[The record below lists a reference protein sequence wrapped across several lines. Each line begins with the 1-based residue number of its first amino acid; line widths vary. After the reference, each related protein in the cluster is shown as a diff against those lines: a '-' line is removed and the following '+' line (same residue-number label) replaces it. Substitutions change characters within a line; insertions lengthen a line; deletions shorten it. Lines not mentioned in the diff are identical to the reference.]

1 MAATDKE
8 LARIHK
14 IIAEKKERG
23 QHPLKLF
30 RPLKGG
36 QEDFLRSKARKR
48 ILRGGNRAGKT
59 MTCSMEFASAALG
72 IPLKDSEGNE
82 IPFTYPTD
90 RPLTMWIIAIDLFH
104 VARNIHRLLF
114 KPGAF
119 KVIRDLE
126 TGEIRA
132 YNPFDPKDVARK
144 KEAKWAPPLI
154 PEKFVQEWSWENKAQ
169 RVFNVCR
176 LVNGTEIY
184 AFSSR
189 GEAPQGDQCDLI
201 WVDEDLAND
210 EFIKESAM
218 RILDRGG
225 RFMWSA
231 FPHQGN
237 EALLR
242 LSEEAEAEV
251 KSPQPEGKNP
261 ICQEYVIKMSENPH
275 LDREAVTDIL
285 AGLSDEERQA
295 RDDGDFCLDYVSMFP
310 MFHEFTHGIKV
321 HEGEQDSIDA
331 EIVKNNLEPPFDWT
345 RYLVLDPGTA
355 RPAVLFAA
363 IPPPQFDRNRDPTI
377 VIYDEIA
384 IPRLNAIELAE
395 KVYQK
400 TRDQA
405 FEAFIIDGHAGRQT
419 SLGRGETTQ
428 QLYSIEFEKRGIR
441 SRATG
446 SGFIQGS
453 DNVTA
458 GIDFIRRYLHIN
470 SDGKSRIRV
479 IRDKVPNLCRQLKK
493 YKKSMTKDVVSDKP
507 ASNQIDDLVDCLR
520 YLAAFN
526 PQYRRPEKKYS
537 QLGTAY
543 RAFLDWTGKKKT
555 NETVTCG
562 PQYS

>member
-1 MAATDKE
+1 MATDKDI
-8 LARIHK
+8 ARLQQLLS
-14 IIAEKKERG
+14 EKRERG
-23 QHPLKLF
+23 NHPLKLF

-36 QEDFLRSKARKR
+36 QEDFIRSKARKR

-72 IPLKDSEGNE
+72 IPLRDSEGNE
-82 IPFTYPTD
+82 IPFSYPTD

-104 VARNIHRLLF
+104 IARNIYRLLF
-114 KPGAF
+114 KPGSF
-119 KVIRDLE
+119 KIIQDLK

-132 YNPFDPKDVARK
+132 YNPFDPNDVARY

-154 PEKFVQEWSWENKAQ
+154 PEKFVEEWSWENKAQ

-242 LSEEAEAEV
+242 LSEEAEAEE
-251 KSPQPEGKNP
+251 KIPLAKGKNP
-261 ICQEYVIKMSENPH
+261 ICQEFVIKMSDNPH
-275 LDREAVTDIL
+275 LNREAVTDIL
-285 AGLSDEERQA
+285 AGLSVEERAA
-295 RDDGDFCLDYVSMFP
+295 RDEGDFCLDYVSMFP
-310 MFHEFTHGIKV
+310 MFHEYTHGIRM
-321 HEGEQDSIDA
+321 EPEEWDEIDEA
-331 EIVKNNLEPPFDWT
+331 ICKNNFEPPLNWT
-345 RYLVLDPGTA
+345 RYLVLDPGHV

-363 IPPPQFDRNRDPTI
+363 VPPPEYDEHREPTI

-384 IPRLNAIELAE
+384 VQRITAGETAKL
-395 KVYQK
+395 VYERVK
-400 TRDQA
+400 DQS

-428 QLYSIEFEKRGIR
+428 QLYSMEFEKQGIK
-441 SRATG
+441 SRITG
-446 SGFIQGS
+446 NGFIQGS
-453 DNVTA
+453 DNIAA
-458 GIDFIRRYLHIN
+458 GIDYIRKYLHIN
-470 SDGKSRIRV
+470 PDGRSRIRV
-479 IRDKVPNLCRQLKK
+479 IKDRVPNLCRQIKK
-493 YKKSMTKDVVSDKP
+493 YKKSLTKDIVSDKP
-507 ASNQIDDLVDCLR
+507 AANQVDDLVDCLR
-520 YLAAFN
+520 YLSAFN
-526 PQYRRPEKKYS
+526 PQYRPPEKVIH
-537 QLGTAY
+537 QLSPAY
-543 RAFLDWTGKKKT
+543 KAFRSFFKNKKKD
-555 NETVTCG
+555 EEVTCG